1 MTNFEE
7 QLKNLCD
14 NLEAQ
19 KQAFKQDR
27 WAQIEAG
34 ELAEYKRRQE
44 QVCSEGIIALQQQKN
59 VEISRETE
67 RLSAALDAEVEAAF
81 MKIAQNLE
89 AAKQSLPKAKEV

>member
-44 QVCSEGIIALQQQKN
+44 QVCSDGIIALQQQKN
-59 VEISRETE
+59 AAISQETE

-89 AAKQSLPKAKEV
+89 AAKQSLPRAKEV